1 MAYFKLT
8 LLSHR
13 ASQLKFLSSLQNI
26 SSKHPSIEGPKNSLL
41 KKKGKISTKPL
52 HFQCKGLIPGWST
65 VIPHATQHSQKRTN
79 DNNNNNN
86 KKKQDFQ
93 HKRDANNNLKKLKKK
108 VFIISPREE
117 KSRRKVGQQ

>member
-79 DNNNNNN
+79 DNNNNN

-93 HKRDANNNLKKLKKK
+93 HKRDANNNLKKLKKE

>member
-79 DNNNNNN
+79 DNNNNN